1 MPTKWEESVIREA
14 VNLDK
19 NTKCGEWYTNQYKIT
34 ILETIYLIFLL
45 ELMSSF
51 IFAT

>member
-19 NTKCGEWYTNQYKIT
+19 NTKCGEWYTKQYKIT